1 MAIRHYRFKFL
12 IRQCYVYIN
21 EKFSK
26 FDIISR
32 MRSFC
37 LSENCLLRLIFYAF
51 YILSGLEL
59 SHASTTVISHDYSE
73 PTTNNK
79 RLMEKLMR
87 MSLMRVA

>member
-1 MAIRHYRFKFL
+1 MLLVRKL
-12 IRQCYVYIN
+12 SKIN
-21 EKFSK
+21 ILCILYSK
-26 FDIISR
+26 R
-32 MRSFC
+32 
-37 LSENCLLRLIFYAF
+37 
-51 YILSGLEL
+51 LEL

>member
-26 FDIISR
+26 F
-32 MRSFC
+32 C
-37 LSENCLLRLIFYAF
+37 LSENCLRLIFYAF

-87 MSLMRVA
+87 MSLMRAA